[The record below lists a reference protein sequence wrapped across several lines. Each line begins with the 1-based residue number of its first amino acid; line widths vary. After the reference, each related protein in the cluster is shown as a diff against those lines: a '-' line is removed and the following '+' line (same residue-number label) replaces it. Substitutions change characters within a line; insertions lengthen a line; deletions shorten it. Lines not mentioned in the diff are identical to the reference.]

1 MNVNMTLLKK
11 EDLALVM
18 DWRMRPYIT
27 QYMYTDPLLTMD
39 SQLAWFSRISEDPSQ
54 INWIINCDG
63 QPAGLINL
71 VEIDRVNSR
80 CVWGYYVAEKE
91 FRSFKLAMYLEWNL
105 YDYVFETLGLH
116 KLCNETFTANQQV
129 VKLHQLCGS
138 KEDGVLRD
146 HICKNG
152 VYYDV
157 SMGSILA
164 DEWAEKK
171 KTVKYDHYFF
181 EEGK

>member
-1 MNVNMTLLKK
+1 MNVTMTLLRK

-27 QYMYTDPLLTMD
+27 EYMYTDPVLTMEG
-39 SQLAWFSRISEDPSQ
+39 QLKWFGRISADPTQ
-54 INWIINCDG
+54 RNWIIRYEG
-63 QPAGLINL
+63 QPVGLINL
-71 VEIDRVNSR
+71 VDIDRVNSR
-80 CVWGYYVAEKE
+80 CVWGYYVAEKDC
-91 FRSFKLAMYLEWNL
+91 RSLKLATYLEWNL
-105 YDYVFETLGLH
+105 YDYVFETLSLH
-116 KLCNETFTANQQV
+116 KLCNETFTANKQV
-129 VKLHQLCGS
+129 VRMHQLCGS

-164 DEWAEKK
+164 GEWAEKK
-171 KTVKYDHYFF
+171 KTVKYETFSF
-181 EEGK
+181 E